1 MGNWVQTLKQY
12 WSFTFQHK
20 LQTVIVLILQPL
32 AILADWIVFPYF
44 VVKLIVELIEI
55 SAGSGGSQAQAMQY
69 FWLAFSVF
77 LFEVILRRIIGFIY
91 IDLQVKNMKSAIA
104 ACHKKFLELTYGF
117 HSDSFAGALLT
128 KANRYGNEIENI
140 QDNTVHEFFPLFIRI
155 VAIGIIFVF
164 KSTLL
169 GAVFFGWLIFYLVVV
184 LVMLKMKTP
193 LSRDSA
199 TGSSNVT
206 AVFADSLSNVTTV
219 KSFAAED
226 FEESRFEIV
235 NEAHTKLR
243 RRSWFADEFI
253 RATKS
258 VLLLGF
264 FASIFLL
271 AINYVVSGQLSG
283 EEMLLLQ
290 TYMLTLLGGL
300 WELSNQM
307 QRFETSLANA
317 SEMTEVFGIE
327 PDLKNNSQDKLVVCL
342 GDISFRDIGFEYQDS
357 SSTKVFD
364 NLSLEIPGN
373 QKIGLVGT
381 SGGGKSTISKLLL
394 RFADLSKGQILID
407 GQDISQIT
415 QQSLRD
421 AIAYVE
427 QEPVL
432 FHRSLAEN
440 ISYGQDAEFESIVTA
455 AKSAN
460 AHDFILDLPHGYD
473 TLVGERG
480 MKLSGG
486 QKQRIAIARAFLK
499 DAPILILDE
508 ATSALD
514 SVSEG
519 QVQQAL
525 WTLMAERTTL
535 VIAHRLS
542 TIMKLDRI
550 IVLENGL
557 IVEDGTHTELLA
569 SGNAYAELWNHQSSQ
584 H

>member
-1 MGNWVQTLKQY
+1 
-12 WSFTFQHK
+12 
-20 LQTVIVLILQPL
+20 
-32 AILADWIVFPYF
+32 
-44 VVKLIVELIEI
+44 
-55 SAGSGGSQAQAMQY
+55 
-69 FWLAFSVF
+69 
-77 LFEVILRRIIGFIY
+77 
-91 IDLQVKNMKSAIA
+91 
-104 ACHKKFLELTYGF
+104 
-117 HSDSFAGALLT
+117 
-128 KANRYGNEIENI
+128 
-140 QDNTVHEFFPLFIRI
+140 
-155 VAIGIIFVF
+155 
-164 KSTLL
+164 
-169 GAVFFGWLIFYLVVV
+169 
-184 LVMLKMKTP
+184 
-193 LSRDSA
+193 
-199 TGSSNVT
+199 VT